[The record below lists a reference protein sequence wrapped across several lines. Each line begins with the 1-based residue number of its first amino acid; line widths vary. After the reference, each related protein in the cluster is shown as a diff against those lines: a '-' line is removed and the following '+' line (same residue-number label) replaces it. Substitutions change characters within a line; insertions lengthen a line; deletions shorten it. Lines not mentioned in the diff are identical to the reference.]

1 MPLIVKLLKRQISK
15 QLSYGYDVGRGYVA
29 GEEEVRK
36 LIDHMIDQK
45 DIAKNLK
52 QSSDN
57 GRLDVIRCLGKC
69 LKQFDDSPG
78 NCVTKPRELLF
89 GCNLVSE
96 KYSAVFKSS
105 LT

>member
-36 LIDHMIDQK
+36 LIDHMVDQK

-57 GRLDVIRCLGKC
+57 GRLDVIRCLGKWTVN
-69 LKQFDDSPG
+69 QMDVIHRHEP
-78 NCVTKPRELLF
+78 
-89 GCNLVSE
+89 
-96 KYSAVFKSS
+96 
-105 LT
+105 

>member
-1 MPLIVKLLKRQISK
+1 MVLFVQPLMPLIVKLLKRQISK

-36 LIDHMIDQK
+36 LIDHMVDQK

-69 LKQFDDSPG
+69 PSVGYIQ
-78 NCVTKPRELLF
+78 VTT
-89 GCNLVSE
+89 G
-96 KYSAVFKSS
+96 A
-105 LT
+105 